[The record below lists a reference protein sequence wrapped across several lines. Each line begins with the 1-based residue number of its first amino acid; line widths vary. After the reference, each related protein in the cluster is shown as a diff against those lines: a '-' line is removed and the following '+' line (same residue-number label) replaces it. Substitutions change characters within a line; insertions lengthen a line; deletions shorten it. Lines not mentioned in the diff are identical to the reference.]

1 MSHRLRFPLL
11 ALALCCLAA
20 TWVRG
25 DSPKVPE
32 NPADI
37 SISVVPEKVAPG
49 GRAEVTLQLAPIGS
63 VKINR
68 YPQIKLKVPDQEGLV
83 GKAEAAIGS
92 STPLPI
98 DETGTNYWKTVDP
111 LHLTL
116 EVDPNATSGTHEV
129 EAKLLYFFCVS
140 AEFCAPARIP
150 LTIPI
155 EVR

>member
-1 MSHRLRFPLL
+1 MLLPWVHLLRANNFAASALDRPLHGVDY
-11 ALALCCLAA
+11 A
-20 TWVRG
+20 
-25 DSPKVPE
+25 
-32 NPADI
+32 
-37 SISVVPEKVAPG
+37 
-49 GRAEVTLQLAPIGS
+49 
-63 VKINR
+63 
-68 YPQIKLKVPDQEGLV
+68 LV

-129 EAKLLYFFCVS
+129 EAKLVYFFCVS
-140 AEFCAPARIP
+140 DEFCAPARVP